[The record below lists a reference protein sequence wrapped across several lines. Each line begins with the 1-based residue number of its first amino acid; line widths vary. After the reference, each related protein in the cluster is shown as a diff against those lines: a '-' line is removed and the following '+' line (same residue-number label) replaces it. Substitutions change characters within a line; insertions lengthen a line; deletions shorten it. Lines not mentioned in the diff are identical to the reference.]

1 MYDAGSP
8 ILDFYPEDFEEDMN
22 GKKQSWE
29 ATVKIPFI
37 DHERLLRA
45 MACEQLII
53 GTIYIWLHAD
63 DPLLQLVIIV

>member
-1 MYDAGSP
+1 MYDASSP

-37 DHERLLRA
+37 DHDRLLKA
-45 MACEQLII
+45 MAGMSHIECLRGCMLTELPVSSQL
-53 GTIYIWLHAD
+53 GTI
-63 DPLLQLVIIV
+63 V

>member
-1 MYDAGSP
+1 MYDASSP

-37 DHERLLRA
+37 DHDRLLKA
-45 MACEQLII
+45 MACTSRLDQ
-53 GTIYIWLHAD
+53 GRGAC
-63 DPLLQLVIIV
+63 